1 MTYPLGTGEDELA
14 GRALRVPA
22 ILGLSGDGEAAES
35 NTRID
40 DTCFEDVGVCTCEHA
55 GHHGT
60 GIRADGEDTV
70 RVDTP
75 VADGE
80 TSGIRDTERV
90 AASIVRERLVRGD
103 VPASTGVRLYD
114 TVER

>member
-1 MTYPLGTGEDELA
+1 MGTGEDELA

-40 DTCFEDVGVCTCEHA
+40 DTCFEDVGVCTCEDA

-60 GIRADGEDTV
+60 GRRADGEDTV
-70 RVDTP
+70 RVDAP
-75 VADGE
+75 VADGKA
-80 TSGIRDTERV
+80 GCVGNGERV
-90 AASIVRERLVRGD
+90 ATAVVRERLIRRD
-103 VPASTGVRLYD
+103 IPASTGVRL
-114 TVER
+114 